1 MVVARA
7 SGTLMASSLKQNKLL
22 TLSCARVCADGMS
35 MKRSRE
41 SDGQVD
47 RHAGSIER
55 GGGEESAGASLVK
68 NVFCFKFDA
77 KSVPE
82 ALATTILILLMFFIV
97 FCNQGGRVHGSG
109 PPSRERL
116 MGSPEHP

>member
-22 TLSCARVCADGMS
+22 TLSCARVCADGVS

-41 SDGQVD
+41 SDGRVD

-82 ALATTILILLMFFIV
+82 ALVTTWGVTLGFPRTF
-97 FCNQGGRVHGSG
+97 
-109 PPSRERL
+109 
-116 MGSPEHP
+116 